1 MNRQQPTETRWFTV
15 SRRELLTLA
24 IAVGAALAV
33 VAVIQAVKLVWGHG
47 SVVVTAQTEVPPT
60 PARLDINTASDY
72 ELAMLPGIGP
82 VTAAAIVEHRRTHG
96 PFRSLEDLRQVK
108 GIGPKTIEAIRPQA
122 MCAPVAPTAQRQGV
136 EHDHEH
142 E

>member
-1 MNRQQPTETRWFTV
+1 MNKQQPTETRWFTV
-15 SRRELLTLA
+15 SRRELLILA
-24 IAVGAALAV
+24 IGVGAALAV
-33 VAVIQAVKLVWGHG
+33 VGVTQAVRLVWGHG
-47 SVVVTAQTEVPPT
+47 DVVVTSRTEVPPP

-82 VTAAAIVEHRRTHG
+82 ATAASIVEHRRTHG

-122 MCAPVAPTAQRQGV
+122 MCAPAVQRPNA
-136 EHDHEH
+136 EHEH